1 MKRVNKIGVIVALA
15 VSALAGIGASVAYA
29 QRDPAYEAARASGK
43 VGEQID
49 GYLGVVGAQGAD
61 IQRLVN
67 DLNIK
72 RKAAY
77 TSKAGANGSSIEEFA
92 FTTGCNLIAQT
103 APGEKYQAPGGQW
116 QTRGSGAPQRDSRC
130 L

>member
-1 MKRVNKIGVIVALA
+1 MKRVMTIGVSVALA
-15 VSALAGIGASVAYA
+15 VSAMSGTAHA

-103 APGEKYQAPGGQW
+103 TPGEKYQAPGGQW